1 MKVLEDAKKDYEDI
15 PIPQELSERIMM
27 EVKKADKRRKKQ
39 MIKRISR
46 YGMTAAASLTIL
58 FTVGLN
64 TSVAFANAAENIPVI
79 GAMAKVL
86 TFRSYQTQTDDLN
99 MTVDIPSIDM
109 ISEEFSDVEDS
120 VNSEIYELCRQYAN
134 EAEKRVE
141 EYRTAFLDTGGTL
154 EEWEAHNIEI
164 KVWYEVKTQTDKY
177 LSLVINGA
185 ENWNNAGGK
194 SKYYNFDLEKGGL
207 LTLRDVM
214 GNDYGQMIEE
224 QIRSQMKERETTQG
238 IKYFEGEL
246 PELSDDTKFY
256 MNESGN
262 PVIVFEPYEIAPG
275 ADGQQEFEITIN
287 EEKPKV

>member
-46 YGMTAAASLTIL
+46 YGMTAAASFTIL

-109 ISEEFSDVEDS
+109 ISEEFSEVEDS

-207 LTLRDVM
+207 LTLRDVK

-287 EEKPKV
+287 EGKPRV

>member
-1 MKVLEDAKKDYEDI
+1 
-15 PIPQELSERIMM
+15 
-27 EVKKADKRRKKQ
+27 
-39 MIKRISR
+39 
-46 YGMTAAASLTIL
+46 
-58 FTVGLN
+58 
-64 TSVAFANAAENIPVI
+64 
-79 GAMAKVL
+79 
-86 TFRSYQTQTDDLN
+86 

-120 VNSEIYELCRQYAN
+120 VNSEIYELCRQYAK
-134 EAEKRVE
+134 EAEKRAE

-194 SKYYNFDLEKGGL
+194 SRYYNFDLEKGKL

-214 GNDYGQMIEE
+214 GNDYRQMIEE
-224 QIRSQMKERETTQG
+224 QIRSQMEERETTQG
-238 IKYFEGEL
+238 IEYFEGEL
-246 PELSDDTKFY
+246 PKLSDDTKFY

-262 PVIVFEPYEIAPG
+262 PVIVFAPYEIAPG

-287 EEKPKV
+287 EGK

>member
-86 TFRSYQTQTDDLN
+86 TFRSYQTKTDDLN

-141 EYRTAFLDTGGTL
+141 EYRTAFLDTGGTV

-194 SKYYNFDLEKGGL
+194 SRYYNFDLEKGGL

-287 EEKPKV
+287 EGKPRV

>member
-109 ISEEFSDVEDS
+109 ISEEFSEVEDS

-214 GNDYGQMIEE
+214 GNEYGQMIEE

-287 EEKPKV
+287 EGR

>member
-287 EEKPKV
+287 EGKPRV

>member
-79 GAMAKVL
+79 GAVAKVL
-86 TFRSYQTQTDDLN
+86 TFRSYQTKTDDLN

-109 ISEEFSDVEDS
+109 ISEEFSEVEDS

-287 EEKPKV
+287 EGKPKV

>member
-109 ISEEFSDVEDS
+109 ISEEFSEVEDS

-287 EEKPKV
+287 EGKPKV

>member
-86 TFRSYQTQTDDLN
+86 TFRSYQTKTDDLN

-287 EEKPKV
+287 EGKPRV

>member
-109 ISEEFSDVEDS
+109 ISEEFSEVEDS

-194 SKYYNFDLEKGGL
+194 SRYYNFDLEKGGL

>member
-15 PIPQELSERIMM
+15 PIPQELSERILM
-27 EVKKADKRRKKQ
+27 EVKKADKRRKIQ

-46 YGMTAAASLTIL
+46 YGLTAAASFTIL
-58 FTVGLN
+58 FTLGLN

-79 GAMAKVL
+79 GAVAKVL
-86 TFRSYQTQTDDLN
+86 TFRSYQTKTDDLN

-109 ISEEFSDVEDS
+109 ISEEFSEVEDS

-194 SKYYNFDLEKGGL
+194 SKYYNFDLEKGKL

-214 GNDYGQMIEE
+214 GDDYRQMIEE

-256 MNESGN
+256 MNKAGN

-275 ADGQQEFEITIN
+275 ADGQQEFEIIIN
-287 EEKPKV
+287 EGR

>member
-86 TFRSYQTQTDDLN
+86 TFRSYQTKTDDLN

-194 SKYYNFDLEKGGL
+194 SRYYNFDLEKGGL

-287 EEKPKV
+287 EGKPRV

>member
-120 VNSEIYELCRQYAN
+120 VNSEIYELCRQYAD

-287 EEKPKV
+287 EGKPKV

>member
-79 GAMAKVL
+79 GAVAKVL

-287 EEKPKV
+287 EGKPKV

>member
-1 MKVLEDAKKDYEDI
+1 MKVLEDAKRDYEDI

-109 ISEEFSDVEDS
+109 ISEEFSDVEES

-287 EEKPKV
+287 EGKPRV

>member
-194 SKYYNFDLEKGGL
+194 SRYYNFDLEKGGL

-287 EEKPKV
+287 EGKPKV

>member
-109 ISEEFSDVEDS
+109 ISEEFSEVEDS

-214 GNDYGQMIEE
+214 GNDYGQMIEA

-287 EEKPKV
+287 EGKPKV

>member
-177 LSLVINGA
+177 LSLVINGT

-214 GNDYGQMIEE
+214 GNDYGQKIEE

-287 EEKPKV
+287 EGKPKV

>member
-86 TFRSYQTQTDDLN
+86 TFRSYQTKTDDLN

-109 ISEEFSDVEDS
+109 ISEEFSEVEDS

-194 SKYYNFDLEKGGL
+194 SRYYNFDLEKGGL

-287 EEKPKV
+287 EGKPKV

>member
-86 TFRSYQTQTDDLN
+86 TFRSYQTKTDDLN

-287 EEKPKV
+287 EGKPKV

>member
-1 MKVLEDAKKDYEDI
+1 MKALEDAKKDYEDI

-287 EEKPKV
+287 EGKPRV

>member
-15 PIPQELSERIMM
+15 PIPQELSERILM
-27 EVKKADKRRKKQ
+27 EVKKADKRRKIQ

-46 YGMTAAASLTIL
+46 YGLTAAASFTIL
-58 FTVGLN
+58 FTLGLN

-79 GAMAKVL
+79 GAVAKVL
-86 TFRSYQTQTDDLN
+86 TFRSYQTKTDDLN

-275 ADGQQEFEITIN
+275 ADGQQEFEIIIN
-287 EEKPKV
+287 EGR

>member
-109 ISEEFSDVEDS
+109 ISEEFSEVEDS

>member
-1 MKVLEDAKKDYEDI
+1 MKALEDAKKDYEDI

-46 YGMTAAASLTIL
+46 YGLTAAASFTIL

-109 ISEEFSDVEDS
+109 ISEEFSEVEDS

-194 SKYYNFDLEKGGL
+194 SRYYNFDLEKGGL

>member
-79 GAMAKVL
+79 GAVAKVL
-86 TFRSYQTQTDDLN
+86 TFRSYQTKTDDLN

-287 EEKPKV
+287 EGKPKV

>member
-287 EEKPKV
+287 EGKPKV

>member
-109 ISEEFSDVEDS
+109 ISEEFSEVEDS

-287 EEKPKV
+287 EGKPRV

>member
-86 TFRSYQTQTDDLN
+86 TFRSYQTKTDDLN

-185 ENWNNAGGK
+185 ENWNNAGDK

-287 EEKPKV
+287 EGKPKV

>member
-1 MKVLEDAKKDYEDI
+1 MKVLEDAKRDYEDI

-109 ISEEFSDVEDS
+109 ISEEFSDVEES

-287 EEKPKV
+287 EGKPKV

>member
-86 TFRSYQTQTDDLN
+86 TFRSYQTKTDDLN

-134 EAEKRVE
+134 EAEKRAE

-287 EEKPKV
+287 EGKPKV